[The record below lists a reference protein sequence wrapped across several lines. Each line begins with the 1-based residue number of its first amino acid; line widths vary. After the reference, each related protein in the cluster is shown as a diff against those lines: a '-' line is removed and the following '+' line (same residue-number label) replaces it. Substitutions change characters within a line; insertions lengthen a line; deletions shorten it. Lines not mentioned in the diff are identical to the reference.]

1 MENER
6 NGISFASGQWPPL
19 RLRVCKWFNV
29 YPACKFIC
37 NRVIVGAHSV
47 RPHFVKW
54 VRTNSEHQDK
64 MVRKTKPSRLF
75 FIRNTLTQIKRTA
88 RLGQS
93 FLQ

>member
-1 MENER
+1 M
-6 NGISFASGQWPPL
+6 
-19 RLRVCKWFNV
+19 
-29 YPACKFIC
+29 
-37 NRVIVGAHSV
+37 

-75 FIRNTLTQIKRTA
+75 FIRNTLSQNKRTT

-93 FLQ
+93 FSQQRHLSIRKIYNFQPALLSHMHGLRGTA

>member
-1 MENER
+1 M
-6 NGISFASGQWPPL
+6 
-19 RLRVCKWFNV
+19 
-29 YPACKFIC
+29 
-37 NRVIVGAHSV
+37 

-75 FIRNTLTQIKRTA
+75 FIRNTLTQNKRTA

-93 FLQ
+93 FLQQRQLPVREIDDLQSALLSHMDGLRGTA